1 MRNAQAS
8 PTAAGQGQRGFS
20 MLEILISM
28 FIMAVGLLGLVGMQ
42 ALAQKAEF
50 ESYQRAQ
57 ALILLND
64 IIDRVNTNRRAATC
78 YAITT
83 NTSGGYPYLGTTG
96 ANRFDTA
103 SFSCPALAS
112 TPDLATKAGNDLIE
126 IDAMLNGAAE
136 QLGGGQVG
144 AMTGARACISYDSGT
159 MAYAVA
165 VAWQGGSGTFSPA
178 GWSNA
183 PAGVANCALNLYG
196 SDTQR
201 RVVWSL
207 VRVASLQ

>member
-1 MRNAQAS
+1 
-8 PTAAGQGQRGFS
+8 

-28 FIMAVGLLGLVGMQ
+28 FIMAVGLLGLVGLQ
-42 ALAQKAEF
+42 AMAQKSEL

-64 IIDRVNTNRRAATC
+64 IVDRVNTNRRAATC

-83 NTSGGYPYLGTTG
+83 NLTGGYPYLGATG
-96 ANRFDTA
+96 SNRFDTA
-103 SFSCPALAS
+103 GFSCPAVANTPEWGTRAS
-112 TPDLATKAGNDLIE
+112 NDLIE

-144 AMTGARACISYDSGT
+144 AMIGARACISYDSTT

-165 VAWQGGSGTFSPA
+165 VAWQGNTGTFSPA

-183 PAGVANCALNLYG
+183 PSGVANCAINLYG
-196 SDTQR
+196 DDAQR

-207 VRVASLQ
+207 IRIAALQ